1 MRRGD
6 FGFIVV
12 LGAIWGAVYPLTAVA
27 LRQVGPTEVVFARTA
42 AAAVILVPF
51 AFRARVLRAV
61 IARWPD
67 VLAAAALQATI
78 PLVLLTIGQQH
89 VSASV
94 AGILSG
100 AQPVA
105 VALLAF
111 AIPGARRPGWQLITG
126 IAVGLAGIVLLFSG
140 RLGASGTSLPGG
152 LAVLGSAFFFALG
165 AVWIDARLADIPPLA
180 VASTA
185 MCVSAIALLP
195 FAVSSVALTSP
206 ETAAE
211 LIVLGAVGTGAAL
224 VLFYALIQRASAAR
238 AAPGRSSVMYS
249 QRHSATRDL
258 MVSRLDYLG
267 RFADGPL
274 PDVIVGIRERSL
286 SGMQARGYRGPALY
300 GDRGRPALIEVPDR
314 EDAVLVAGLAES
326 VLDFLE
332 ELGQP
337 GGHDGRHRLP
347 QRVECQ
353 RGHGNQRLVTRD
365 MLSCHP
371 WRLLS
376 SQPKNNRAGTARP
389 REAIA
394 RGRLG
399 SSARPG
405 CGDRAGRGILRGVT
419 RLDGPAIA
427 RSAPTWLLCCR
438 LASGASGWFAV
449 ESSLVSSSPRY
460 ARPERPRS
468 GCWHGGRLPG
478 PASGR
483 GLPRPRCGRGR
494 AAGAR
499 ARIGG

>member
-238 AAPGRSSVMYS
+238 AGMAFYLAPGFAVLY
-249 QRHSATRDL
+249 SATFLHDNVTAAIL
-258 MVSRLDYLG
+258 
-267 RFADGPL
+267 
-274 PDVIVGIRERSL
+274 
-286 SGMQARGYRGPALY
+286 
-300 GDRGRPALIEVPDR
+300 
-314 EDAVLVAGLAES
+314 AGLSLITAGS
-326 VLDFLE
+326 LLT
-332 ELGQP
+332 LAP
-337 GGHDGRHRLP
+337 HRLP
-347 QRVECQ
+347 
-353 RGHGNQRLVTRD
+353 
-365 MLSCHP
+365 P
-371 WRLLS
+371 
-376 SQPKNNRAGTARP
+376 
-389 REAIA
+389 
-394 RGRLG
+394 
-399 SSARPG
+399 
-405 CGDRAGRGILRGVT
+405 
-419 RLDGPAIA
+419 
-427 RSAPTWLLCCR
+427 SAPTTKEE
-438 LASGASGWFAV
+438 G
-449 ESSLVSSSPRY
+449 
-460 ARPERPRS
+460 
-468 GCWHGGRLPG
+468 PG
-478 PASGR
+478 HEA
-483 GLPRPRCGRGR
+483 
-494 AAGAR
+494 
-499 ARIGG
+499 